1 MFDHR
6 IEILEYVEERDA
18 YNDRTQRLRSVAVCY
33 AQYTEAGGRETY
45 NDRTQRLR
53 SVALC
58 YAQYTE
64 AGGRENLYAGRIA
77 HENEAVYTI
86 RWIPGLHPDM
96 IVRDEGILRHITS
109 IHAEG
114 RRWRLHIK
122 CKKSDADTES

>member
-6 IEILEYVEERDA
+6 IEILEYIEERDA
-18 YNDRTQRLRSVAVCY
+18 YNDRTQRLRSVAV
-33 AQYTEAGGRETY
+33 
-45 NDRTQRLR
+45 
-53 SVALC
+53 C

-86 RWIPGLHPDM
+86 RWIPGLRPDM
-96 IVRDEGILRHITS
+96 IVRDEGILRHLTP

-114 RRWRLHIK
+114 PRWRLHPK
-122 CKKSDADTES
+122 CKKSDPATERCRFRQSQTH